1 MTVNDDSVTAQDTQD
16 RARQDSEVKRKRP
29 VVHVPDIASQSSS
42 QGVSLRPW
50 TCAQS
55 DPGPHAHPG
64 ALVVSHE
71 GGVADQQRP
80 WGPRGSCHP

>member
-50 TCAQS
+50 TCAQPVI
-55 DPGPHAHPG
+55 PGLTLIRARSSSVMK
-64 ALVVSHE
+64 AV
-71 GGVADQQRP
+71 
-80 WGPRGSCHP
+80 